1 MMAQLVLNTL
11 SRTLGNFFNA
21 VALFLPRILSMLVI
35 IAAGLLVALI
45 LKVIVRRIFGI
56 ASFRKYCDSAGLT
69 QMMRKAALPDP
80 VEFLGQVVFWV
91 ILIVFIVLGVDVLG
105 ISALREQISRF
116 FLFLPQIF
124 VAMVVLFI
132 GLLIANFFSRATLLA
147 TTNANYPSARLLSSL
162 VRVLII
168 VFFVTMA
175 LEQIGLGRRVVLI
188 AFSIAF
194 GAMMMGTAIAFG
206 LGGRDVARR
215 FLERQFVQK
224 EETAEKD
231 EEISPL

>member
-1 MMAQLVLNTL
+1 MGHYILNTL
-11 SRTLGNFFNA
+11 SQTLGNFFTA
-21 VALFLPRILSMLVI
+21 LALFLPRVLSMLVVI
-35 IAAGLLVALI
+35 VAGFLIALV

-69 QMMRKAALPDP
+69 LMMRKAALPPP
-80 VEFLGQVVFWV
+80 VEFLGQVIFWV
-91 ILIVFIVLGVDVLG
+91 VWIVFIVLGIDALG
-105 ISALREQISRF
+105 IGALREQISRF

-124 VAMVVLFI
+124 VAMLVLFI

-147 TTNANYPSARLLSSL
+147 AANANYPSARLLSSL
-162 VRVLII
+162 VRLLII
-168 VFFVTMA
+168 IFFVTMA

-194 GAMMMGTAIAFG
+194 GAVMMGTAIAFG

-215 FLERQFVQK
+215 FLERQFMNN
-224 EETAEKD
+224 EEPAEKD

>member
-1 MMAQLVLNTL
+1 MGQLILNTL
-11 SRTLGNFFNA
+11 SQTLGNFFNA

-35 IAAGLLVALI
+35 IAAGFLVALI
-45 LKVIVRRIFGI
+45 LKVIVRRIFSI
-56 ASFRKYCDSAGLT
+56 ASFRKYCDSAGIT
-69 QMMRKAALPDP
+69 QMMRKAAMPPP
-80 VEFLGQVVFWV
+80 VEFLGQVIFWV
-91 ILIVFIVLGVDVLG
+91 VWIVFIVLGIDALG
-105 ISALREQISRF
+105 IGALREQISRF

-147 TTNANYPSARLLSSL
+147 ATNANFPSARLLSSL
-162 VRVLII
+162 VRLLII

-188 AFSIAF
+188 AFSITF

-215 FLERQFVQK
+215 FLEKQFVH
-224 EETAEKD
+224 EEEATEKD
-231 EEISPL
+231 EDISPL

>member
-1 MMAQLVLNTL
+1 MGQLILDTL
-11 SRTLGNFFNA
+11 GQTLGNFFNT
-21 VALFLPRILSMLVI
+21 VALFLPHILSMLVI
-35 IAAGLLVALI
+35 IAAGFIVALL

-69 QMMRKAALPDP
+69 QMMRKAALPPP
-80 VEFLGQVVFWV
+80 VDFLGEVVFWV
-91 ILIVFIVLGVDVLG
+91 VWIVFIVLGIDALG

-132 GLLIANFFSRATLLA
+132 GLLVANFFSRATLLA
-147 TTNANYPSARLLSSL
+147 ATNANYPSARFLSSMVRL
-162 VRVLII
+162 VII
-168 VFFVTMA
+168 IFFVTMA

-194 GAMMMGTAIAFG
+194 GALMLGSAIAFG
-206 LGGRDVARR
+206 LGGRDVARKVLEKQ
-215 FLERQFVQK
+215 FLHK

>member
-1 MMAQLVLNTL
+1 MGQLILNTL
-11 SRTLGNFFNA
+11 SQTLGNFFNA
-21 VALFLPRILSMLVI
+21 LALFLPRVLSMLVI
-35 IAAGLLVALI
+35 IVAGFLVALV

-56 ASFRKYCDSAGLT
+56 ASFRKYCDSAGIT
-69 QMMRKAALPDP
+69 QMMRKAALPPP

-91 ILIVFIVLGVDVLG
+91 VWIVFIVLGVDALG

-116 FLFLPQIF
+116 FMFLPQIF

-147 TTNANYPSARLLSSL
+147 ATNANYPSARLLSSL
-162 VRVLII
+162 VRLLII

-215 FLERQFVQK
+215 FLEKKFVQ
-224 EETAEKD
+224 EDEAPEKD
-231 EEISPL
+231 EDISPL

>member
-1 MMAQLVLNTL
+1 MGQLILDTL

-21 VALFLPRILSMLVI
+21 LTVFLPRVLSMVVI
-35 IAAGLLVALI
+35 IVAGFVVALV

-69 QMMRKAALPDP
+69 NMMRKAALPPP
-80 VEFLGQVVFWV
+80 VELLGQIVFWV
-91 ILIVFIVLGVDVLG
+91 VWIVFIVLGVDALG

-116 FLFLPQIF
+116 FTFLPQIF

-132 GLLIANFFSRATLLA
+132 GLLIANFLSRATLLA
-147 TTNANYPSARLLSSL
+147 ATNANYRSARVLASL
-162 VRVLII
+162 VRLVII
-168 VFFVTMA
+168 IFFVTMA

-194 GAMMMGTAIAFG
+194 GALMLGSAIAFG
-206 LGGRDVARR
+206 LGGRDVARQI
-215 FLERQFVQK
+215 LEKQFAQK
-224 EETAEKD
+224 DPDEKE

>member
-1 MMAQLVLNTL
+1 MGQLILNTL
-11 SRTLGNFFNA
+11 SQTLGNFFNA
-21 VALFLPRILSMLVI
+21 LALFLPRVLSMLVI
-35 IAAGLLVALI
+35 IVAGFLVALV

-56 ASFRKYCDSAGLT
+56 ASFRKYCDSAGIT
-69 QMMRKAALPDP
+69 QMMRKAALPPP

-91 ILIVFIVLGVDVLG
+91 VWIVFIVLGIDALG

-116 FLFLPQIF
+116 FTFLPQIF

-147 TTNANYPSARLLSSL
+147 ATNANYPSARLLSSL
-162 VRVLII
+162 VRLLII

-215 FLERQFVQK
+215 FLEKKFVQ
-224 EETAEKD
+224 EDEAPEKD

>member
-1 MMAQLVLNTL
+1 MGQLVLNTL
-11 SRTLGNFFNA
+11 SRTLGDFFNTL
-21 VALFLPRILSMLVI
+21 ALFLPRVLSMLVI
-35 IAAGLLVALI
+35 IAAGFLVALI

-69 QMMRKAALPDP
+69 QMMRKAALPAP
-80 VEFLGQVVFWV
+80 VDFLGQVVFWV
-91 ILIVFIVLGVDVLG
+91 VWIVFIVLGIDALG
-105 ISALREQISRF
+105 ISALQEQISRF

-147 TTNANYPSARLLSSL
+147 ATNANNPSARLLSSI
-162 VRVLII
+162 VRLLILI
-168 VFFVTMA
+168 FFVTMA

-188 AFSIAF
+188 AFSLAF
-194 GAMMMGTAIAFG
+194 GALMMGLAIAFG

-215 FLERQFVQK
+215 FLERQFIHK
-224 EETAEKD
+224 EENTEKD

>member
-1 MMAQLVLNTL
+1 MGQLILDTL

-21 VALFLPRILSMLVI
+21 LTVFLPHVLSMVVIIVAGFVVALV
-35 IAAGLLVALI
+35 

-69 QMMRKAALPDP
+69 NMMRKAALPPP
-80 VEFLGQVVFWV
+80 VELLGQIVFWV
-91 ILIVFIVLGVDVLG
+91 VWIVFIVLGVDALG

-116 FLFLPQIF
+116 FTFLPQIF

-132 GLLIANFFSRATLLA
+132 GLLIANFLSRATLLA
-147 TTNANYPSARLLSSL
+147 ATNANYRSARVLASL
-162 VRVLII
+162 VRLVII
-168 VFFVTMA
+168 IFFVTMA

-194 GAMMMGTAIAFG
+194 GALMLGSAIAFG
-206 LGGRDVARR
+206 LGGRDVARQI
-215 FLERQFVQK
+215 LEKQFAQK
-224 EETAEKD
+224 DPDEKE

>member
-1 MMAQLVLNTL
+1 MGKLVLNTL
-11 SRTLGNFFNA
+11 SQTLGNFFSALA
-21 VALFLPRILSMLVI
+21 VFLPRVLSMVVVIVAGFLIALV
-35 IAAGLLVALI
+35 

-69 QMMRKAALPDP
+69 RMMRKAALPPP
-80 VEFLGQVVFWV
+80 VEFLGQIVFWV
-91 ILIVFIVLGVDVLG
+91 VWIVFIVLGVDALG
-105 ISALREQISRF
+105 IGALREQISRF

-147 TTNANYPSARLLSSL
+147 AANANYPSARLLASL
-162 VRVLII
+162 VRLLII
-168 VFFVTMA
+168 IFFVTMA
-175 LEQIGLGRRVVLI
+175 MEQIGLGRRVVLI

-194 GAMMMGTAIAFG
+194 GAVMMGTAIAFG

-215 FLERQFVQK
+215 FLERQFVNK
-224 EETAEKD
+224 EEPTEKD

>member
-1 MMAQLVLNTL
+1 MGKLILNTL
-11 SRTLGNFFNA
+11 SQTLGNFFSA
-21 VALFLPRILSMLVI
+21 LALFLPRVLSMVVVIVAGFLIALV
-35 IAAGLLVALI
+35 

-56 ASFRKYCDSAGLT
+56 ASFRRYCDSAGLT
-69 QMMRKAALPDP
+69 LMMRKAALPPP
-80 VEFLGQVVFWV
+80 VEFLGQVIFWV
-91 ILIVFIVLGVDVLG
+91 VWIVFIVLGVDALG
-105 ISALREQISRF
+105 IGALREQISRF

-147 TTNANYPSARLLSSL
+147 AANANYSSARLLASL
-162 VRVLII
+162 VRLLII
-168 VFFVTMA
+168 IFFVTMA

-194 GAMMMGTAIAFG
+194 GAVMLGSAIAFG

-215 FLERQFVQK
+215 FLERQFMNN
-224 EETAEKD
+224 EEPTEKD

>member
-1 MMAQLVLNTL
+1 MGQLILNTL
-11 SRTLGNFFNA
+11 SRTLGDFFNTL
-21 VALFLPRILSMLVI
+21 VMFLPRVLSMLVI
-35 IAAGLLVALI
+35 IVAGFLAALV

-69 QMMRKAALPDP
+69 QMMRKAALPPP
-80 VEFLGQVVFWV
+80 VDFLGEVVFWV
-91 ILIVFIVLGVDVLG
+91 VWIVFIVLGIDALG

-116 FLFLPQIF
+116 FMFLPQIF

-147 TTNANYPSARLLSSL
+147 ATNANNPSARLLSSL
-162 VRVLII
+162 VRLLII
-168 VFFVTMA
+168 IFFVTMA

-188 AFSIAF
+188 AFSLAF
-194 GAMMMGTAIAFG
+194 GALMMGSAIAFG

-215 FLERQFVQK
+215 FLERQFAQK
-224 EETAEKD
+224 EENTEKD